1 MSPRAIA
8 SANSSPTCGI
18 SSGESLPSAMAR
30 TLPRLSPT
38 TGPHTRVGPLG
49 PSRVGRQARC
59 RTRRP
64 LTVPQM
70 YPYCGYWVVA
80 LAEHSCPGARH
91 LTAPLIVARVCPAEQ
106 VFPAPAPASALALVP
121 AAAGPVVTAVGAAAV
136 AEAAGVAG
144 VWAFAPQPVRVTAAA
159 RVRVRVDVPRF
170 KRWRWSRRWSGRQ
183 HGSRL
188 LAGAPR
194 GHFSIPGIGHRG
206 VVARAVDPAPTDRGL
221 RGRPVRGRSGC
232 TSATSCPA
240 YQQLSGR
247 GRSGVPSQASQSTL
261 RRRYT
266 AVPAGTRR
274 RGPANSKPAA
284 HRPLA
289 RPDQTGRD
297 QSSSPSRRP
306 FGLST
311 PPGCAGSGSPPAAA
325 AALQVPVRD
334 RRADPDLVGRAGH
347 GRAGRDQCPDPGAPA
362 RGQDLLGGAQLHPAL
377 GPPLGQGRA
386 VPQPAISATPSRSP
400 SLRWA
405 SNRPTG
411 APSPAAAAGVFTQP
425 ASASASATAA
435 GSGPRS
441 RQIARTRSAFTPS
454 TLDRTATRT
463 PRLRARTSEPASCVQ
478 SRTRRASGSCATSST
493 RSCAV
498 SSPGLDPLGSAGS
511 LIDGRSLRRPD
522 PATRARAGAGCRAG
536 TR

>member
-1 MSPRAIA
+1 MAAGCSRAPPGATSRSPASDTAAWSPGRWIRRLPTGA
-8 SANSSPTCGI
+8 SADG
-18 SSGESLPSAMAR
+18 LFA
-30 TLPRLSPT
+30 
-38 TGPHTRVGPLG
+38 VGQVAHPQ
-49 PSRVGRQARC
+49 RAV
-59 RTRRP
+59 P
-64 LTVPQM
+64 LTN
-70 YPYCGYWVVA
+70 
-80 LAEHSCPGARH
+80 
-91 LTAPLIVARVCPAEQ
+91 
-106 VFPAPAPASALALVP
+106 
-121 AAAGPVVTAVGAAAV
+121 
-136 AEAAGVAG
+136 
-144 VWAFAPQPVRVTAAA
+144 
-159 RVRVRVDVPRF
+159 
-170 KRWRWSRRWSGRQ
+170 
-183 HGSRL
+183 
-188 LAGAPR
+188 
-194 GHFSIPGIGHRG
+194 
-206 VVARAVDPAPTDRGL
+206 
-221 RGRPVRGRSGC
+221 
-232 TSATSCPA
+232 SCPA
-240 YQQLSGR
+240 GAVAAFPARPVSRRLGAATPRCRREPGGGVQRTRSQQHT
-247 GRSGVPSQASQSTL
+247 GRSPDPT
-261 RRRYT
+261 RR
-266 AVPAGTRR
+266 AVTSPHPPPAG
-274 RGPANSKPAA
+274 
-284 HRPLA
+284 
-289 RPDQTGRD
+289 
-297 QSSSPSRRP
+297 PSGCP
-306 FGLST
+306 P

-435 GSGPRS
+435 GSEPRS